1 MTRMLIKTKKDLHN
15 FLNYEKKL
23 YVKST
28 KKELLM
34 RLLFLS
40 NENILLW
47 KFIKLLR
54 VLEFH
59 INNNHKI
66 RSLFLKSKMMKY
78 KKMGLLIPPNTCGK
92 GLHIMHIGSILINE
106 KAVIGEN
113 CSIHIDTAI
122 VAGGNDHGAPK
133 IGDRCIIGV
142 GAKIVGNI
150 IIGNYCA
157 IGAGAIVTKDFN
169 EDNCTIVGVPA
180 KVINYNGSLNWN
192 KKKEHYD

>member
-78 KKMGLLIPPNTCGK
+78 KKMGLLIPPNKCGK

-150 IIGNYCA
+150 II
-157 IGAGAIVTKDFN
+157 N
-169 EDNCTIVGVPA
+169 EI
-180 KVINYNGSLNWN
+180 
-192 KKKEHYD
+192 